1 AASSSAPRAEC
12 LARGGARKTS
22 LTSGTA
28 SRSRAT
34 KRVLAELLQV
44 RDRSRVDEDPLLLV
58 RLDLC
63 EANTRRFIRL
73 AELPGDLD
81 DVQFVGRP
89 NNAVTAGIDVDG
101 HDSLPD
107 SIGLRY
113 AGPRLSR
120 PGYIAFGV

>member
-1 AASSSAPRAEC
+1 M
-12 LARGGARKTS
+12 
-22 LTSGTA
+22 
-28 SRSRAT
+28 

-89 NNAVTAGIDVDG
+89 NNAVTAEIDVDG

-107 SIGLRY
+107 SIGLR
-113 AGPRLSR
+113 
-120 PGYIAFGV
+120 